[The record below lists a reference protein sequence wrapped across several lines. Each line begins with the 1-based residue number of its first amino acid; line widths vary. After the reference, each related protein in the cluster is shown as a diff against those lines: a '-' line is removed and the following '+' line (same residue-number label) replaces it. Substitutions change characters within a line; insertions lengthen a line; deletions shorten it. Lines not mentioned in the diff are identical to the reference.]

1 MFYHLIF
8 YRVDS
13 PDKERGKR
21 IITGVWL
28 NSCFSFSVCLGRN
41 KQNVI
46 PEDGRKSPKQLIGKK
61 KPKNKHIYLQ
71 VVALCWS
78 NY

>member
-8 YRVDS
+8 DHVDS